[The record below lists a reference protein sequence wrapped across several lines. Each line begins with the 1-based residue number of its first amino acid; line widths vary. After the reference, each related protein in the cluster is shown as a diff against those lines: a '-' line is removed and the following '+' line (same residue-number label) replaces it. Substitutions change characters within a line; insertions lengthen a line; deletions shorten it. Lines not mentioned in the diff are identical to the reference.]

1 MFFILFFFIV
11 RIIRLHLDSL
21 VSFYVL
27 LYLRSQPFKTCASS
41 TFNSSMQPVSGM
53 NILIIFFLGFL
64 FRMCTN
70 TIFKVVALRQW
81 DTFRCIIGCISTTRI
96 TSGGN
101 KKSLYAPHQFH
112 KCKQITFNP
121 LSTPVDPSFSIF
133 QTKQTLCMIYFVFNP
148 HYNECP
154 STNSFNCLFFWFN
167 TPCNSNII
175 DSFFSCCFFSSS
187 ICS

>member
-70 TIFKVVALRQW
+70 TIFKVVAQW

-101 KKSLYAPHQFH
+101 KKSLYAPHQLH

-121 LSTPVDPSFSIF
+121 FIYTGRSVVFYFPNETNLMHDMYFLYSIPTTTNAPAPILSIVCSSGSIHLA
-133 QTKQTLCMIYFVFNP
+133 TLI
-148 HYNECP
+148 
-154 STNSFNCLFFWFN
+154 
-167 TPCNSNII
+167 
-175 DSFFSCCFFSSS
+175 
-187 ICS
+187 

>member
-41 TFNSSMQPVSGM
+41 AFNSSMQPVSGM

-101 KKSLYAPHQFH
+101 KNLYTRHM
-112 KCKQITFNP
+112 N
-121 LSTPVDPSFSIF
+121 
-133 QTKQTLCMIYFVFNP
+133 
-148 HYNECP
+148 
-154 STNSFNCLFFWFN
+154 STNVTRLPSILYLHRSIRRFLFSKRN
-167 TPCNSNII
+167 KPYA
-175 DSFFSCCFFSSS
+175 
-187 ICS
+187 

>member
-41 TFNSSMQPVSGM
+41 AFNSSMQPVSGM

-101 KKSLYAPHQFH
+101 KKSLYAPHQLH
-112 KCKQITFNP
+112 KCKQITF
-121 LSTPVDPSFSIF
+121 F
-133 QTKQTLCMIYFVFNP
+133 
-148 HYNECP
+148 
-154 STNSFNCLFFWFN
+154 NSFMYTVRSVVFYFPNETNLMHDIFFIRS
-167 TPCNSNII
+167 PLQRMPQHQ
-175 DSFFSCCFFSSS
+175 FFQLCVLLVQYTLQL
-187 ICS
+187 

>member
-70 TIFKVVALRQW
+70 TIFKVVAQW

-101 KKSLYAPHQFH
+101 KNLYTRH
-112 KCKQITFNP
+112 IN
-121 LSTPVDPSFSIF
+121 
-133 QTKQTLCMIYFVFNP
+133 
-148 HYNECP
+148 
-154 STNSFNCLFFWFN
+154 STNVNRLPSILYLHRSIRRFLFSKRN
-167 TPCNSNII
+167 KPYA
-175 DSFFSCCFFSSS
+175 
-187 ICS
+187 